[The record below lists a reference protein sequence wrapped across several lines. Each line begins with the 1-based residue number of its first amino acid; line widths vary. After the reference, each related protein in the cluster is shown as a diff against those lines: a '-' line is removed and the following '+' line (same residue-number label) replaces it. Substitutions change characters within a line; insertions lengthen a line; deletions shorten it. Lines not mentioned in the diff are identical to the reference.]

1 MVNSCMFYFHLD
13 TFKKYYLKNEYTKG
27 TLGTLEFDGAKSS
40 SQITHSSFMTKIS
53 TIIDCSDAV
62 PISKTK
68 IGETALVSKSSSI
81 KLSGHGGSD
90 EW

>member
-1 MVNSCMFYFHLD
+1 MLNYLSIYLNL
-13 TFKKYYLKNEYTKG
+13 KKLKG

-40 SQITHSSFMTKIS
+40 NKITHSSFKTKQTS
-53 TIIDCSDAV
+53 IIDCSDAV
-62 PISKTK
+62 P
-68 IGETALVSKSSSI
+68 KSTQTLSDSAKVTNSSI